1 MSGIKTKQIESEIQ
15 IKLSELIMELDNEA
29 ASQATVVEVILNND
43 NSIAKVYVSF
53 LQDNDETS
61 FFELKKATAFLRR
74 ELAHMVSLKK
84 VPFIELILDDNLS
97 RINEM
102 EKLIDKV
109 NKK

>member
-15 IKLSELIMELDNEA
+15 IKLSELIMELDNEVA
-29 ASQATVVEVILNND
+29 NQATVVEVILNND

-53 LQDNDETS
+53 IKPDDEAS
-61 FFELKKATAFLRR
+61 FFELKKATSFLRK
-74 ELAHMVSLKK
+74 ELSHMISLKK
-84 VPFIELILDDNLS
+84 VPFLELILDDNLA